1 MAIGLSLYQDGERIS
16 SKKHRLSDF
25 DHRAGR
31 AEMTVSPS
39 IPSKWRLLFVTRGM
53 SSERAHAAMNA
64 SAVAIGR
71 PRASAAFEI
80 CAYERHTCKLD
91 GTTANRRT
99 WVASSAIRRGP
110 QSFLYAP
117 RYISPP

>member
-1 MAIGLSLYQDGERIS
+1 M
-16 SKKHRLSDF
+16 F
-25 DHRAGR
+25 
-31 AEMTVSPS
+31 
-39 IPSKWRLLFVTRGM
+39 
-53 SSERAHAAMNA
+53 SERAHAAMNA

-91 GTTANRRT
+91 GTIANRRR

-110 QSFLYAP
+110 QSFLYTP
-117 RYISPP
+117 RYISATVIKEIIGAQPNNSRSYAWAKVCRFRR